1 MICSDVVIGRHFFPE
16 YVRVAWNIAISL
28 NAVLVLCFGF
38 INNLVLQ
45 KIDSIISILAITNL
59 KSTSVPDGRVI
70 HLLLSEFKAQ
80 KGL

>member
-1 MICSDVVIGRHFFPE
+1 MIHSDVVFGQHFFPE
-16 YVRVAWNIAISL
+16 YVHVAWNIAISL

-38 INNLVLQ
+38 VNNLVLQ

-80 KGL
+80 KGV